1 MSRQPLKN
9 YLMDRLPRSRQDSEF
24 LKPVLNK
31 DSLPRWL
38 IFTQE
43 ASLLDLKSSVRLPMF
58 LGIQALFGFS
68 FDGDAAVDP
77 NIMVL
82 WFSQTILGLE
92 AKVVL

>member
-1 MSRQPLKN
+1 
-9 YLMDRLPRSRQDSEF
+9 MDLPPRSRQNSEF
-24 LKPVLNK
+24 LKPVLDK
-31 DSLPRWL
+31 DSLPRWP

-43 ASLLDLKSSVRLPMF
+43 ASFSDLDSSVRLSMF

-77 NIMVL
+77 NNIVL